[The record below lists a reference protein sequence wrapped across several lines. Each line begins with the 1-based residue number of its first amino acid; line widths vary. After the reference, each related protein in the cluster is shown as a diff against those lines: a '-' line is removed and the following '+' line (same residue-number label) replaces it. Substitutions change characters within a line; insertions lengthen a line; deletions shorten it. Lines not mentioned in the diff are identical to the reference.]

1 MSVQIDMESLL
12 SNYDPDAVR
21 LIVARSAEL
30 DGQGGFSLY
39 RILDGNRLSRFDA
52 EGREQIMEGKGLPR
66 ADGGAPEQAA
76 GSELLPIELHDSHLW
91 GYWSVPAP
99 ELEAAR
105 RKLPA
110 LTTAIRHLDHL
121 EDDLRLRETNEALWS
136 IFGLGHVLGQAEEPG
151 EMASAIHGV
160 CRRVLG
166 ARLTG
171 LVLLSQGGG
180 RIYRCEGEG
189 TPESYAGRP
198 ESWLDAFPRGRE
210 SWGPAAPEAKAA
222 AELLHTE
229 PGAGMLQSI
238 GDRERPGAYLLVLGE
253 APFSERENGLFAR
266 IGDFLFAGF
275 VRWEQLEGVR
285 RKSRQVSE
293 LFVMLAQEKERLD
306 YVMRSVPVGI
316 LLADADGG
324 IALSNETAAKA
335 LGLTHVELRENRI
348 FAGRQAGQ
356 ALLGLIRKAKAEE
369 RMVSTPYQMESRWFQ
384 VQVVPWPGG
393 SQFLVVTQ
401 DIEEWFSLNRLKEDL
416 ISIISHEVK
425 NPLTA
430 IINAADLIS
439 TGRPG
444 PLNPAQERMAALISE
459 NGKSIRSILDDVV
472 RLSRIHHG
480 GGAEEQVPLDEL
492 LDRIRA
498 SSSDTIQGKL
508 VTWRQDF
515 ENVSVTGDPR
525 MLENLFTNLIG
536 NAIKYVGI
544 GGYVG
549 VRLKAEAGR
558 VAVRVMD
565 DGPGIPEDE
574 RRRLFTPFFRAS
586 NVRDLVTGT
595 GLGLVIAKNIAE
607 RMGGT
612 LEAVSPIERED
623 LDFLRCPKS
632 SRPGTAFQVV
642 LPVSE

>member
-1 MSVQIDMESLL
+1 MTAPEDTDTLTISYDIDE
-12 SNYDPDAVR
+12 VR
-21 LIVARSAEL
+21 RLVARRARL
-30 DGQGGFSLY
+30 GGPGGFALY
-39 RILDGNRLSRFDA
+39 RIADGDRLSRFQADGH
-52 EGREQIMEGKGLPR
+52 EDLLPGKGLPR
-66 ADGGAPEQAA
+66 DDGGTGD
-76 GSELLPIELHDSHLW
+76 GSELLPIEVDGTRLW
-91 GYWSVPAP
+91 GYWSVPLSA
-99 ELEAAR
+99 LDEARDAV
-105 RKLPA
+105 PA
-110 LTTAIRHLDHL
+110 LSDAVRHLVHL

-136 IFGLGHVLGQAEEPG
+136 IFGLGHVLGQAEEPA
-151 EMASAIHGV
+151 EMAAAIHNV

-166 ARLTG
+166 ARLTA

-189 TPESYAGRP
+189 APESLPADPKAWIETFPGARENWRP
-198 ESWLDAFPRGRE
+198 GTPQAV
-210 SWGPAAPEAKAA
+210 AA
-222 AELLHTE
+222 ADLLGTG

-238 GDRERPGAYLLVLGE
+238 GEEDKPSAYLAVLGDE
-253 APFSERENGLFAR
+253 PFSEREGGLFAR

-285 RKSRQVSE
+285 RKSRQVSD

-316 LLADADGG
+316 LLADGDGG
-324 IALSNETAAKA
+324 IALSNDTAAKA

-356 ALLGLIRKAKAEE
+356 ALLGLIRKARTEG
-369 RMVSTPYQMESRWFQ
+369 RMVSTPYQMENRWFQ

-430 IINAADLIS
+430 IINAAELLS
-439 TGRPG
+439 TQRPG
-444 PLNPAQERMAALISE
+444 PLNPAQERMASLISE
-459 NGKSIRSILDDVV
+459 NGRSIRSLLDDVV

-480 GGAEEQVPLDEL
+480 GGVEEPVALNDL
-492 LDRIRA
+492 LERIRA

-508 VTWRQDF
+508 LTWRQALD
-515 ENVSVTGDPR
+515 EASVTGDPR

-544 GGYVG
+544 GGHVG
-549 VRLKAEAGR
+549 VRLKADEGR

-565 DGPGIPEDE
+565 DGPGIPEKE
-574 RRRLFTPFFRAS
+574 KTRLFTPFFRAS
-586 NVRDLVTGT
+586 NVRDLVSGT

-612 LEAVSPIERED
+612 LDVASPLEPED
-623 LDFLRCPKS
+623 LDFLQCSKTN
-632 SRPGTAFQVV
+632 RPGTAFQVL
-642 LPVSE
+642 LPVTE